1 MSENKKSMAG
11 TIIATAVVAG
21 LIGYLAGNKPN
32 EASQEAENAPKDE
45 NSSTGVD
52 TGKNSA
58 AKLPMGEGLVAYY
71 PFNGNGDDESLNGK
85 DAEILG
91 ATLTTDRHGD
101 FGKAYAFDGK
111 GQNIYIKAP
120 ILDANLNSYSVSGWI
135 VVDEENGDGV
145 FFIACDRNGAS
156 CDYKYSLTVS
166 KKDNSGS
173 AGFAHYASGFTKKS
187 GHISLADKS
196 KEIGKDIW
204 LHISATYDLKTKKAS
219 LYVNG
224 EKTVDKSIENDGGVA
239 IWSSY
244 ANPTTFG
251 AWRGCQA
258 LTGHNDPRAFMKGK
272 LDDIRFYNR
281 ALSAKEVKAL
291 YDLEKPKGE

>member
-1 MSENKKSMAG
+1 MKTKFRLF
-11 TIIATAVVAG
+11 VVAMSFG
-21 LIGYLAGNKPN
+21 LLFSGCSITVEFPGSSKQAANN
-32 EASQEAENAPKDE
+32 AS
-45 NSSTGVD
+45 NSQSSPSEE
-52 TGKNSA
+52 KKRIANNI
-58 AKLPMGEGLVAYY
+58 PMNEGLVAYY
-71 PFNGNGDDESLNGK
+71 PFNGNTNDESLNGK
-85 DAEILG
+85 NGENMG
-91 ATLTTDRHGD
+91 ATLTVDRHGEN
-101 FGKAYAFDGK
+101 GKAYAFDGK

-145 FFIACDRNGAS
+145 FFIACDRDGAS

-173 AGFAHYASGFTKKS
+173 AGFGHYASGYTKKS

-258 LTGHNDPRAFMKGK
+258 LLGHNDPTGFMKGK

-281 ALSAKEVKAL
+281 ALSAEEVKAL
-291 YDLEKPKGE
+291 YDLEKPKTK

>member
-1 MSENKKSMAG
+1 MKTKLTLFVAAIAVGLFFSGCSITVEFPRSSKRAANNTPNPQSSSSEEKKQ
-11 TIIATAVVAG
+11 IADN
-21 LIGYLAGNKPN
+21 I
-32 EASQEAENAPKDE
+32 
-45 NSSTGVD
+45 
-52 TGKNSA
+52 
-58 AKLPMGEGLVAYY
+58 PMNEGLVAYY
-71 PFNGNGDDESLNGK
+71 PFNGNTDDESLNGK
-85 DAEILG
+85 NGENMG
-91 ATLTTDRHGD
+91 ATLTVDRHGEN
-101 FGKAYAFDGK
+101 GKAYAFDGK
-111 GQNIYIKAP
+111 AQNIYVKAP

-145 FFIACDRNGAS
+145 FFIACDRDGAS

-173 AGFAHYASGFTKKS
+173 AGFAHYASGYTKKS
-187 GHISLADKS
+187 GHISLADKP

-204 LHISATYDLKTKKAS
+204 LHVSATYDLKTKKAS

-224 EKTVDKSIENDGGVA
+224 EKTVDKSIENDGGGA

-258 LTGHNDPRAFMKGK
+258 LLGHNNPTGFMKGK

-281 ALSAKEVKAL
+281 ALSGKEVKTL
-291 YDLEKPKGE
+291 YELEKPKSK